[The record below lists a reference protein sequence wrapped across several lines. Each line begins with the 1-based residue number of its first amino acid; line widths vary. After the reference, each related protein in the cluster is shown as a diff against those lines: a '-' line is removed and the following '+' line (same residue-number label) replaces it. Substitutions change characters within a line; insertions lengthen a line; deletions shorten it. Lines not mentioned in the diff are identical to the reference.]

1 MSSNGAEL
9 EFLKQQ
15 EKDRKKGDAESES
28 DAGCK
33 LYVDVHPVLQSSIS
47 QDG

>member
-9 EFLKQQ
+9 EFLEQQ
-15 EKDRKKGDAESES
+15 EKDRKKRDTESES
-28 DAGCK
+28 DAGCI

-47 QDG
+47 RDG